1 MENLRK
7 SQSIQTDNEH
17 RELRFSI
24 TGLWKED
31 EMREFLDQ
39 LAEGAAEFI
48 RRKQP
53 FNSLADLSEFVPQ
66 DQRTAAA
73 IRDSLMQAQKFGL
86 KRFAI
91 ISDSTLVRMQYRRIT
106 SGLEVEFFH
115 SKGDALRWMR
125 EPARAGL

>member
-1 MENLRK
+1 
-7 SQSIQTDNEH
+7 
-17 RELRFSI
+17 
-24 TGLWKED
+24 
-31 EMREFLDQ
+31 MRAFLDQ
-39 LAEGAAEFI
+39 LAEGASEFI
-48 RRKQP
+48 RRKQS

-73 IRDSLMQAQKFGL
+73 IRDSLMQARKFGL

-125 EPARAGL
+125 APARAAL